1 MDIIDAATI
10 GDLAAV
16 NRLLDNHADPSV
28 LNNMAIR
35 SASKNGHLAVVNRLL
50 EDIRVDP
57 SDQHNQAIIDAVKN
71 NHVEVVERL
80 LKPDAIENGVNP
92 SDHNNY
98 AYRYAKRSNYINMM
112 SLLETVPSVRAK
124 IAEDPDGNLPPALPP
139 PLLPPPD
146 AIMRRRVP
154 PILEPPILEP
164 VGVGQVPPPPP
175 LPVLRRQLAVR
186 IGGSFHQKYLKYSS
200 KLSNIQ

>member
-1 MDIIDAATI
+1 MDIIVASTI

-28 LNNMAIR
+28 LNNLAIR

-50 EDIRVDP
+50 DDIRVDP

-92 SDHNNY
+92 SVHNNY
-98 AYRYAKRSNYINMM
+98 AYRYAKRANYDNIK

-139 PLLPPPD
+139 LELEG
-146 AIMRRRVP
+146 IMRRRAP
-154 PILEPPILEP
+154 PFLQP
-164 VGVGQVPPPPP
+164 VGPGRLEIAVGQLPPPPP
-175 LPVLRRQLAVR
+175 LPVLARQDAVR
-186 IGGSFHQKYLKYSS
+186 HGGSYYLKYLKYQS
-200 KLSNIQ
+200 KLK

>member
-28 LNNMAIR
+28 LNNLAII

-98 AYRYAKRSNYINMM
+98 AYRYAKLSNYINMM

-139 PLLPPPD
+139 PLLPPE
-146 AIMRRRVP
+146 AIMRRRA
-154 PILEPPILEP
+154 
-164 VGVGQVPPPPP
+164 PP
-175 LPVLRRQLAVR
+175 LPVLRRQHAVR